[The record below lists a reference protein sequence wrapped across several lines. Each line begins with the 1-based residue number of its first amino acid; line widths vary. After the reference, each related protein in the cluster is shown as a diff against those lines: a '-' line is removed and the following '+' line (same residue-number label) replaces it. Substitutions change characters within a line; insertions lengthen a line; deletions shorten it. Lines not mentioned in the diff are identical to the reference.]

1 MRPLKIAIIADALD
15 NQSAGVH
22 VFTKEMIFAMIKTN
36 TSHEILLIR
45 QKKGPKIEGV
55 KEIIVKNTKLP
66 IGYASF
72 RLFCI
77 IPFILVRQKVD
88 IVIEPAHFG
97 PFNLP
102 SNIKRVTVI
111 HDLTPILFPE
121 YHRFF
126 SWFLQKLFL
135 GKIITKADLLIANS
149 NYTKQD
155 ILKYYP
161 KSKDKIVKIYPD
173 SSLSNKKEIL
183 PVKALFNFPYF
194 LTVGT
199 VEPRKNHL
207 LLLDAFEIFKKNN
220 PEYKLIIAGAKGWKS
235 NPIYDKISNHKFKD
249 DIIVTGFVDNET
261 LCYLYQNAVAMIYP
275 SKYEGFGLPVLESI
289 RLGTI
294 PILANNSSLPE
305 VGGKSAFYIQK
316 ESPQEL
322 ENVMHQVISLDIQ
335 EREQIIQKLK
345 KSAKQ
350 FSWQNFG
357 MQIWNELNLLVNDKR

>member
-1 MRPLKIAIIADALD
+1 MRPLRIAIIADALD

-22 VFTKEMIFAMIKTN
+22 VFTKEMIQAMIKTN
-36 TSHEILLIR
+36 TTHEILLIR
-45 QKKGPKIEGV
+45 QKKGLKIEGV
-55 KEIIVKNTKLP
+55 KEIIVKNIKLP
-66 IGYASF
+66 IGFASF

-102 SNIKRVTVI
+102 SSIKRVTVI

-135 GKIITKADLLIANS
+135 GRIIAKADLLIANS

-173 SSLSNKKEIL
+173 SSLSYTTENSTSKF
-183 PVKALFNFPYF
+183 PYTFPYF

-199 VEPRKNHL
+199 IEPRKNHL

-220 PEYKLIIAGAKGWKS
+220 PEYKLIITGAKGWKS
-235 NPIYDKISNHKFKD
+235 NPIFKKISTHKFKD
-249 DIIVTGFVDNET
+249 DIIITGFVDNET
-261 LCYLYQNAVAMIYP
+261 LCCLYQNAVAMIYP

-294 PILANNSSLPE
+294 PILTNNSSLPE

-322 ENVMHQVISLDIQ
+322 ANVMHQVISLDTQ
-335 EREQIIQKLK
+335 EREQIIRKLK
-345 KSAKQ
+345 NHAIQ

-357 MQIWNELNLLVNDKR
+357 KQIWEELNLLVNNK

>member
-22 VFTKEMIFAMIKTN
+22 VFTREMIQAMIKTN
-36 TSHEILLIR
+36 TNHEILLIR
-45 QKKGPKIEGV
+45 QKKDLNSEGV
-55 KEIIVKNTKLP
+55 KEIIIKNINLP

-77 IPFILVRQKVD
+77 IPFILIRHKVD

-102 SNIKRVTVI
+102 SYIKRVTVI

-135 GKIITKADLLIANS
+135 GKIIANADLLIANS
-149 NYTKQD
+149 NYTQQD

-173 SSLSNKKEIL
+173 SSSLKINEKFSPNKLIDS
-183 PVKALFNFPYF
+183 PYF

-199 VEPRKNHL
+199 IEPRKNHL
-207 LLLDAFEIFKKNN
+207 LLLEAFELFKSKNPN
-220 PEYKLIIAGAKGWKS
+220 YKLVITGAKGWKS
-235 NPIYDKISNHKFKD
+235 KAVFNKISNHKFND

-261 LCYLYQNAVAMIYP
+261 LSSLYQNAKAMIYP

-289 RLGTI
+289 RMGTI
-294 PILANNSSLPE
+294 PILTKNSSLPE
-305 VGGKSAFYIQK
+305 VGGNQAFYIHKDCPIVLSKVMQQVVSLK
-316 ESPQEL
+316 EA
-322 ENVMHQVISLDIQ
+322 
-335 EREQIIQKLK
+335 EREIIIQKLK
-345 KSAKQ
+345 KHTAQ

-357 MQIWNELNLLVNDKR
+357 KQIWEELTTLTGNK

>member
-15 NQSAGVH
+15 NQNAGVH
-22 VFTKEMIFAMIKTN
+22 VFTKEMIRAIIKTN
-36 TSHEILLIR
+36 TTHEILLIR
-45 QKKGPKIEGV
+45 QKKEPKIEGV
-55 KEIIVKNTKLP
+55 KEIIVKTTKLP

-102 SNIKRVTVI
+102 SSIKRVTVI

-135 GKIITKADLLIANS
+135 GKIIAKADLLIANS

-155 ILKYYP
+155 ILKHYTN
-161 KSKDKIVKIYPD
+161 SKDKVVKIYPD
-173 SSLSNKKEIL
+173 STLSNKNEHL
-183 PVKALFNFPYF
+183 PLKVPFNFPYF

-199 VEPRKNHL
+199 IEPRKNHL
-207 LLLDAFEIFKKNN
+207 LLLEAFEIFKKNN

-235 NPIYDKISNHKFKD
+235 NIIYEKISNHTFKD
-249 DIIVTGFVDNET
+249 DIIFTGFVDNET
-261 LCYLYQNAVAMIYP
+261 LCSLYQNATAMIYP
-275 SKYEGFGLPVLESI
+275 SKYEGFGFPVLESI

-294 PILANNSSLPE
+294 PILTNNSSLPE
-305 VGGKSAFYIQK
+305 VGSKHAFYIQN
-316 ESPQEL
+316 EDPLEL
-322 ENVMHQVISLDIQ
+322 SKVMQQVATLKSE
-335 EREQIIQKLK
+335 EREIIIQRLK
-345 KSAKQ
+345 QHAAQ

-357 MQIWNELNLLVNDKR
+357 NQIWEELIILTDNE